1 MARADE
7 IIIRP
12 IISERSMDLVNEN
25 KYAFFVDKRAN
36 KVEIKKAVEELF
48 EVGVETVN
56 TVNIPGKKKRL
67 GRSVGRTPDRKKAI
81 VTLKEGDK
89 IEIFEGL

>member
-12 IISERSMDLVNEN
+12 IISERSMQLVEEN
-25 KYAFFVDKRAN
+25 KYAFYVDKRAN

-48 EVGVETVN
+48 DVNVEAVN
-56 TVNIPGKKKRL
+56 TVNTTGKKKRL
-67 GRSVGRTPDRKKAI
+67 GRSFGRTPDRKKAI
-81 VTLKEGDK
+81 VTLKEGDR
-89 IEIFEGL
+89 IELFEGL

>member
-48 EVGVETVN
+48 DVGVETVN

>member
-12 IISERSMDLVNEN
+12 IISERSMQLVEEN

-36 KVEIKKAVEELF
+36 KVQIKKAIEELF
-48 EVGVETVN
+48 EVDVEAVN
-56 TVNIPGKKKRL
+56 TVNITGKKKRL
-67 GRSVGRTPDRKKAI
+67 GRNLGRTPDRKKAI
-81 VTLKEGDK
+81 VTLKDGEK
-89 IEIFEGL
+89 IELFEGL

>member
-12 IISERSMDLVNEN
+12 IISERSMELVEEN

-48 EVGVETVN
+48 DVGVKAVN
-56 TVNIPGKKKRL
+56 TANITGKKKRL
-67 GRSVGRTPDRKKAI
+67 GRSAGRTPDRKKAI

-89 IEIFEGL
+89 IELFEGL

>member
-12 IISERSMDLVNEN
+12 IISERSMELVGEN
-25 KYAFFVDKRAN
+25 KYVFYVAKEAN

-48 EVGVETVN
+48 DVAVEAVN
-56 TVNIPGKKKRL
+56 TVNMPGKRKRL
-67 GRSVGRTPDRKKAI
+67 GRNVGRTPARKKAI
-81 VTLKEGDK
+81 VTLREGEK

>member
-12 IISERSMDLVNEN
+12 VISERSMELVGEN
-25 KYAFFVDKRAN
+25 KYTFFVDKRAN

-48 EVGVETVN
+48 DVAVEAVN
-56 TVNIPGKKKRL
+56 TINVPGKEKRL
-67 GRSVGRTPDRKKAI
+67 GRNVGRTPARKKAI

-89 IEIFEGL
+89 IELFEGL

>member
-7 IIIRP
+7 IIFRP
-12 IISERSMDLVNEN
+12 IISERSMQLVEEN
-25 KYAFFVDKRAN
+25 KYAFFVDTRAN
-36 KVEIKKAVEELF
+36 KIEIKKAVEELF
-48 EVGVETVN
+48 NVNVNAVHTVN
-56 TVNIPGKKKRL
+56 VKGKKKRL
-67 GRSVGRTPDRKKAI
+67 GRNVGRTPNRKKAI